1 MPQGLAALLV
11 KGLSGCAP
19 EEIVGVE
26 ASSVIEALGLSASLT
41 PSRNNGFL
49 NMFRLMQKK
58 ALGFLTQVH
67 PMPTSRRR
75 SNPELAPRR
84 KPETIVVSHHILKAA
99 SGMSLRMPEAESC

>member
-1 MPQGLAALLV
+1 MHNAPRCACAKLPAASSDWTCYVSQGLAALLV

-19 EEIVGVE
+19 EEIVSVE

-58 ALGFLTQVH
+58 ALGFLTEVKFASAFTLGSVPYASQ
-67 PMPTSRRR
+67 SA
-75 SNPELAPRR
+75 L
-84 KPETIVVSHHILKAA
+84 VST
-99 SGMSLRMPEAESC
+99 RP

>member
-1 MPQGLAALLV
+1 MLTVLQGLAALLV

-19 EEIVGVE
+19 EEIVSVE

-58 ALGFLTQVH
+58 ALGFLTQAD
-67 PMPTSRRR
+67 PLAR
-75 SNPELAPRR
+75 SNPDLIPRR
-84 KPETIVVSHHILKAA
+84 KPYTVPTSHHVLRALNVMPLRIPP
-99 SGMSLRMPEAESC
+99 MS